1 MQSVD
6 AAAGG
11 PRVLHAWGQAACGP
25 DGDAGLIDGFGA
37 SPDVVVTPS
46 YWGGRRRELHS
57 GELVRRGFDP
67 RIGDLATELMG
78 LERPTVGHSFLIEVE
93 VGRICVSRLD
103 FDSGLADSR
112 LSFRGGDA
120 TEVIGDVVGALL
132 SDAAVGEAGAAAP
145 WVAGTM
151 PGPVD
156 FDDVEFIVADE
167 DDRLVADMR
176 RRGWLAFPVP
186 VHALGVA
193 GAGGGRGAGA
203 ADPEFDAARWP
214 GEDRDKR
221 RDEGWD
227 EGRDE
232 ERAHGSGDVEAGAG
246 AGRAEERAGDGLDVA
261 ALRRKARSIA
271 HRPRGRGLAK
281 SAPALAAAL
290 VVGVAVAAIVLIVDG
305 PVGEAWRE
313 EAELAAAVDGREAVD
328 GPPGGPGLPTED
340 PARSHVDPVAPGA
353 PDTSAAPVAPV
364 APKDDGPAAR
374 ELVGEGV
381 RVELP
386 ERWRIDDGAASAS
399 GSLVV
404 VDGGPMRILVTA
416 GAVPAEMGADGLV
429 AGLTAH
435 AAAEPSMDRV
445 RREVIDGLEVV
456 IHEERPGDGSV
467 VLWQHRLV
475 DGWQVS
481 VGCQFRGA
489 TIPQVRPV
497 CGQALRTAGIVHR

>member
-37 SPDVVVTPS
+37 PPDVVVTPS
-46 YWGGRRRELHS
+46 YWGGRRRELLS

-93 VGRICVSRLD
+93 AGRICVSRLD

-112 LSFRGGDA
+112 LSCRGGDA
-120 TEVIGDVVGALL
+120 TEVIGDVVGELL
-132 SDAAVGEAGAAAP
+132 TDVADGDIRGTAPGAAGA
-145 WVAGTM
+145 M

-167 DDRLVADMR
+167 GDRLVADMR

-193 GAGGGRGAGA
+193 GAGSGRGVGA
-203 ADPEFDAARWP
+203 ADSEF
-214 GEDRDKR
+214 EV
-221 RDEGWD
+221 
-227 EGRDE
+227 GRE
-232 ERAHGSGDVEAGAG
+232 
-246 AGRAEERAGDGLDVA
+246 EERAGGGLDVA
-261 ALRRKARSIA
+261 ALRRRARAIER
-271 HRPRGRGLAK
+271 RPRGRGLAK
-281 SAPALAAAL
+281 SAPALAATL

-305 PVGEAWRE
+305 PVGEVWRE
-313 EAELAAAVDGREAVD
+313 EAELAAAVDDREAVGASPGD
-328 GPPGGPGLPTED
+328 PGPPTED
-340 PARSHVDPVAPGA
+340 PARSHADPVSPRAPGA
-353 PDTSAAPVAPV
+353 PGDPG
-364 APKDDGPAAR
+364 APKDAPAPLR

-386 ERWRIDDGAASAS
+386 ESWRIDEGAAPAS

-416 GAVPAEMGADGLV
+416 GEVPAEMGADGLV

-435 AAAEPSMDRV
+435 AAGDPAMDRV

-497 CGQALRTAGIVHR
+497 CGQALRTAGIAHR